1 MIPLPTILLLGSGN
15 VAWHLSAALS
25 AKGCRFLGV
34 YSRTAQ
40 HAEALAE
47 RLRCPVVDDLGRAPK
62 DADVYLICTSDD
74 SIASVSALLPENDGL
89 TVHVSGAAA
98 IDAIDKKHRRRGVIY
113 PLQTFNKN
121 NSPLLMMSPKP
132 KAINRKGAKIFRKVR
147 KRLKMI
153 CSLFAPLALPLRLC
167 VKKKTFETVPY
178 FPVFIETENQSD
190 MDFLTTFARLLS
202 DTVIPL
208 KGEQRK
214 ILHIAA
220 VFSCNFTNFMYGLA
234 AELMQENGLDFQLL
248 LPLIRETAQRIEG
261 SDHPMSLQTGPAVRN
276 DLETIQKHLELLQSE
291 PKLQEIYRILTQSI
305 RGHAK

>member
-15 VAWHLSAALS
+15 VAWHLSAALL

-34 YSRTAQ
+34 YSRTVR

-47 RLRCPVVDDLGRAPK
+47 KLRCPVVDDLGQAPK

-74 SIASVSALLPENDGL
+74 AIASVSALLPENDGV

-98 IDAIDKKHRRRGVIY
+98 IDVIDKKHWRRGVIY

-121 NSPLLMMSPKP
+121 NSPLLM
-132 KAINRKGAKIFRKVR
+132 G
-147 KRLKMI
+147 
-153 CSLFAPLALPLRLC
+153 
-167 VKKKTFETVPY
+167 E
-178 FPVFIETENQSD
+178 FPVFVEADNQSD
-190 MDFLTTFARLLS
+190 MDFLTTFARLFS

-220 VFSCNFTNFMYGLA
+220 VFACNFTNFMYGLA

-248 LPLIRETAQRIEG
+248 LPLIRETATRIEN
-261 SDHPMSLQTGPAVRN
+261 SDNPMSLQTGPAIRN
-276 DLETIQKHLELLQSE
+276 DLETIREHLELLQSE
-291 PKLQEIYRILTQSI
+291 PKLLGIYQILTQSI
-305 RGHAK
+305 REHA